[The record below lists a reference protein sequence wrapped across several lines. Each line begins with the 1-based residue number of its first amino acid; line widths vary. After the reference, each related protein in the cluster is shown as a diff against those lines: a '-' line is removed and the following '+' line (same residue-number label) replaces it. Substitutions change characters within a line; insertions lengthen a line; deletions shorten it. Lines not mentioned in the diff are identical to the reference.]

1 MTMIVFPMPGNE
13 ALGKNLAH
21 DTGSQLGEVDVR
33 RFPDGESYVRLLT
46 PVHDRPVALVDTL
59 AQPDSKIL
67 PLLFAAAAAKDLGAT
82 RVGLVAPY
90 LAYMRQDR
98 RFNPGEAVSSTHFGR
113 LLSGWLDWLVTVD
126 PHLHRHA
133 SLDEVYTI
141 PNQVVQ
147 AAPQISEWI
156 RKNVENP
163 VLVGPDEESKQWVSR
178 VAERAGA
185 PYTVLHKIR
194 HGDRDVEVSA
204 PDVGRWRDHTPV
216 LVDDIIS
223 TARTMI
229 ETIKG
234 LQKLDLAAPVCIGVH
249 AVFAGSA
256 YEDLV
261 AAGAA
266 KIVTCN
272 TIPHAS
278 NLIDLT
284 EPIVEAAVSLAPSPT
299 P

>member
-1 MTMIVFPMPGNE
+1 MTVIVFPMPGNE

>member
-147 AAPQISEWI
+147 AAPLISEWI

>member
-98 RFNPGEAVSSTHFGR
+98 RFNPGEAVSSIHFGR

-147 AAPQISEWI
+147 AAPLISEWI

-234 LQKLDLAAPVCIGVH
+234 LRKLDIAAPVCIGVH

-266 KIVTCN
+266 KIATCN

>member
-147 AAPQISEWI
+147 AAPLISEWI

-234 LQKLDLAAPVCIGVH
+234 LQKLDLAAPVCVGVH

-266 KIVTCN
+266 RIVTCN